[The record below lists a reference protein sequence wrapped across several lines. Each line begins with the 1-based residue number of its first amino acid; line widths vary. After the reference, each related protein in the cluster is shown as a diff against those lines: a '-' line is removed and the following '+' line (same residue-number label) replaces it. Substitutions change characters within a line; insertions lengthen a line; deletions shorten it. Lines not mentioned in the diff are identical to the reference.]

1 MNVYIVNGK
10 PGCGKT
16 TFQNIM
22 KLLMGD
28 KFCFSISS
36 IDWVKTIAKACGWT
50 GAKEQKDR
58 KFLADLK
65 HLLNEY
71 NDSPFKEVVY
81 QVRSIERLAR
91 FHEFEI
97 PGVAVFIDVREPEEI
112 KRYCEELSAKSLL
125 VRREDVEAQSY
136 NNPSD
141 TNVFDY
147 TYDITIDNNESLT
160 SLVRTCY
167 QFAYSEKLHIEYDS
181 LKVDLFGQ
189 IKRPDGN

>member
-28 KFCFSISS
+28 KFCFSVSS

-71 NDSPFKEVVY
+71 NDSPFKEVRHQINY
-81 QVRSIERLAR
+81 IDSMATLYG
-91 FHEFEI
+91 FKI
-97 PGVAVFIDVREPEEI
+97 PGIAVFVDVREPEEI
-112 KRYCEELSAKSLL
+112 ERYKKEFNAKTILI
-125 VRREDVEAQSY
+125 RREDVEAQSY

-141 TNVFDY
+141 TNVFEY
-147 TYDITIDNNESLT
+147 NYDITIDNNESLT

-181 LKVDLFGQ
+181 LNVDLFGQ
-189 IKRPDGN
+189 IKRPDD